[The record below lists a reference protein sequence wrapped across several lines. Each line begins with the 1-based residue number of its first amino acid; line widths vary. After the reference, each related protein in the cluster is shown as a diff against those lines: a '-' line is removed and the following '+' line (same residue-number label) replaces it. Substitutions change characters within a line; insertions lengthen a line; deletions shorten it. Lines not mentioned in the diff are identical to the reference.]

1 MNEITARPQSPRHIK
16 IATEKSTFN
25 PICILSTQQCL
36 HLKETCE
43 YLYSLQ
49 THLDSKRPYS
59 SPIPR
64 GLQPPLGTSDVND
77 MTGSPLGRKQKATA
91 LDEKIHL
98 LTTISHP
105 SRCLKDPD
113 SRGVDERE
121 ISKEGLKQKDRVSSV
136 PRERENKLKT
146 QQKRIAT
153 LAILATYHGRTNK
166 GLMIGKGPESYD
178 PDC

>member
-1 MNEITARPQSPRHIK
+1 MKLQPGPNHPAIK
-16 IATEKSTFN
+16 IPTEKSTFN

-36 HLKETCE
+36 HLKNRHTNI
-43 YLYSLQ
+43 YTLLQ

-77 MTGSPLGRKQKATA
+77 MTGRPLGRKQKATA

-98 LTTISHP
+98 LATISHP
-105 SRCLKDPD
+105 SRCLKAPD

-136 PRERENKLKT
+136 P
-146 QQKRIAT
+146 
-153 LAILATYHGRTNK
+153 
-166 GLMIGKGPESYD
+166 
-178 PDC
+178 